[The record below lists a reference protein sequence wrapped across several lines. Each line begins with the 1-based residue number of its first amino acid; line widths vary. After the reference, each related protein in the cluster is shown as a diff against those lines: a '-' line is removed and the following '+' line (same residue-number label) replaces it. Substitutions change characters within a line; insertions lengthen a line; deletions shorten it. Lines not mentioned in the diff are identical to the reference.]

1 MSDFATGAQ
10 KRIVTLRAAFCRFSA
25 IVFLFISAVCAVVP
39 SDAVAQDYTFSSVAI
54 DGNLRVDSATI
65 LTYMGIARGQTLSQG
80 ELNAAYQNLVG
91 SGLFETVEIEPR
103 GNTLAIKVV
112 EYPTINQISIEG
124 NKRIKDDALF
134 TVVRSQ
140 PRLVFNPTLAEQDAA
155 SLVEAYE
162 IGGRLSATVTP
173 RIIRRS
179 ENRVDLVFEVTEAQ
193 TVDIERLTFVGN
205 RAYSDK
211 RLRRLLGTKQAGIFR
226 TFVKSDTF
234 VADRIEYDKQVL
246 TEFYTARGFVDFEA
260 VSVTSELSRERDGI
274 FVTFRIKEGQQ
285 FSFGALTVSSEFA
298 NIDPATY
305 QRLIKIKSGK
315 EFSPARIEAAIIRM
329 ENKALK
335 DGHDFVRVEPVVV
348 RNDRTRT
355 LDVEFA
361 LVRGPRVF
369 VERIDIE
376 GNTTTLDR
384 VVRQQFRAVEGD
396 PFNPREIAQSAER
409 IRALGYFEDAEVNTR
424 EGSSA
429 DNVIV
434 DVDVVE
440 TTTGSLNLG
449 VSYSTNDGPGL
460 NLGYRQT
467 NLLGRGQIFSFDIST
482 VAEEK
487 SFNLSFAEPYLYGR
501 DLRFDIDLGRITTNN
516 TTQLYRTTRDSIS
529 PAIEFPVSERG
540 RLGLRYRFIDTLL
553 YDTSADSSRLV
564 TKDAGERSDN
574 VFGYFY
580 TFDSRRSKIDEDYS
594 YVLRFGQNFGF
605 NDDDPFMRATLLGG
619 VESNIFDGLV
629 TVRAIVEAGAF
640 KTYKG
645 GQSKITDRYAQS
657 TRKMRG
663 FENFGTGPRDLN
675 ATNQDALGGN
685 LFTVLRL
692 EADFPIGLPEE
703 YGITGGL
710 FFDVGSIWDLDDT
723 AGGQA
728 DDPACNAPTAC
739 LVDDAFHLRSAVGF
753 ALYWN
758 TPLGPLRF
766 NFTKAIKK
774 EVYDVE
780 QPFELTVTTT
790 F

>member
-1 MSDFATGAQ
+1 MSDFATDAF
-10 KRIVTLRAAFCRFSA
+10 KSIVTLKRALCRVSAFL
-25 IVFLFISAVCAVVP
+25 FLFISAVCTVVP
-39 SDAVAQDYTFSSVAI
+39 SGAEAQDYTFSSFSI

-65 LTYMGIARGQTLSQG
+65 MTYMGIVQGQTLSAG

-91 SGLFETVEIEPR
+91 SGLFESVEINPR
-103 GNTLAIKVV
+103 GNTLGVKVV

-140 PRLVFNPTLAEQDAA
+140 PRLVFNPTVAEQDAA

-162 IGGRLSATVTP
+162 IGGRLAATVTP

-179 ENRVDLVFEVTEAQ
+179 ENRVDLVFEVTEGQ

-205 RAYSDK
+205 RAYSDT

-234 VADRIEYDKQVL
+234 VADRIEFDKQVL

-285 FSFGALTVSSEFA
+285 FSFGNLTVSSEFA
-298 NIDPATY
+298 NIDPAKY

-315 EFSPARIEAAIIRM
+315 DFSPARIEAAILRM

-335 DGHDFVRVEPVVV
+335 DGHDFVRVDPQIV

-361 LVRGPRVF
+361 LVRGPRIF
-369 VERIDIE
+369 IERIDIE

-409 IRALGYFEDAEVNTR
+409 VRALGYFEDAEVNTR
-424 EGSSA
+424 EGSTS

-449 VSYSTNDGPGL
+449 VAYSTNDGPGL
-460 NLGYRQT
+460 NLGYTQT
-467 NLLGRGQIFSFDIST
+467 NLLGRGQTFSFEIST
-482 VAEEK
+482 VSDENSVNVAF
-487 SFNLSFAEPYLYGR
+487 SEPYLYGR
-501 DLRFDIDLGRITTNN
+501 DLRFDIDLGRITTSN
-516 TTQLYRTTRDSIS
+516 TTQQYDTTRDTIS
-529 PAIEFPVSERG
+529 PSIDFPVSERG
-540 RLGLRYRFIDTLL
+540 RLGLRYRFL
-553 YDTSADSSRLV
+553 DTSLYNSSIDNSRLV
-564 TKDAGERSDN
+564 NADVGERSDN
-574 VFGYFY
+574 VLGYFY

-594 YVLRFGQNFGF
+594 YVLRFGQNFGYI
-605 NDDDPFMRATLLGG
+605 DDDPFMRATLLAGA
-619 VESNIFDGLV
+619 ETNALDGLV
-629 TVRAIVEAGAF
+629 TLRAIVEAGSY
-640 KTYKG
+640 TVYNG
-645 GQSKITDRYAQS
+645 GKSRITDRYSQT

-675 ATNQDALGGN
+675 AVNQDSLGGN
-685 LFTVLRL
+685 LFSVLRL

-703 YGITGGL
+703 YGISAGL
-710 FFDVGSIWDLDDT
+710 FFDVGSIWGLDDT
-723 AGGQA
+723 AGGPTDA
-728 DDPACNAPTAC
+728 ACPVTDC
-739 LVDDAFHLRSAVGF
+739 TVDDAFHLRSVVGF
-753 ALYWN
+753 AVYWN

-780 QPFELTVTTT
+780 QPFELTVTTR